1 MGIITDKGDLVTLG
15 NSMHGQLGLGQGDI
29 KSRQGKNNYR
39 PSSIQ
44 SKNAQMDKVDIKDV
58 KQVSCGFRHTACVT
72 DDGKLYT
79 WGEGKQG
86 QLGHGDL

>member
-1 MGIITDKGDLVTLG
+1 
-15 NSMHGQLGLGQGDI
+15 
-29 KSRQGKNNYR
+29 
-39 PSSIQ
+39 
-44 SKNAQMDKVDIKDV
+44 MDKVDIKDV